1 MFCCVERDSERTA
14 KVAFKHISILAD
26 AVVRRAELAARGH
39 DAVHEFEGGAAMP
52 GGATA
57 TPPVTLYGRGGPERN
72 ENELVG
78 KRGNAAPPVARG
90 VRQTARTASAT
101 IVASPPTIGRDTA
114 TAPHEL
120 PRSAVVVS
128 LAMVRAQRH
137 AALRSLEH
145 RPDTTCAI
153 LEAPAAW
160 RFDKTNSKSS
170 PTF

>member
-1 MFCCVERDSERTA
+1 MSFR
-14 KVAFKHISILAD
+14 SIGTLAS
-26 AVVRRAELAARGH
+26 AVLREAELRAARQATAANEG
-39 DAVHEFEGGAAMP
+39 GGAAMP

>member
-1 MFCCVERDSERTA
+1 M
-14 KVAFKHISILAD
+14 
-26 AVVRRAELAARGH
+26 RRIGEIAARLV
-39 DAVHEFEGGAAMP
+39 ANPVELVAAANQKRSTRIEGGDGPMSQGEGEPLSPSPMLKQP
-52 GGATA
+52 GGAVA
-57 TPPVTLYGRGGPERN
+57 SN
-72 ENELVG
+72 ENEKDG
-78 KRGNAAPPVARG
+78 ARSPASYTG
-90 VRQTARTASAT
+90 VRVSSGRTNT
-101 IVASPPTIGRDTA
+101 PPTIGRDTT